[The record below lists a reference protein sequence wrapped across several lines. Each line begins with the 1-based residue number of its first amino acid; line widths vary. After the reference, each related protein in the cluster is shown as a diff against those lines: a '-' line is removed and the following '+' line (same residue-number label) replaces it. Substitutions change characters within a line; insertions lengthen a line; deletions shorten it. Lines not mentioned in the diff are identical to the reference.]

1 MSKNI
6 KYFFKTILVLT
17 FIFSLTGFSNDY
29 LKVSADEKSKKRSRW
44 LSIQDFPP
52 ELKIKSWEK
61 WGYLKPEDANDPSE
75 KRSRWL
81 LIRDFPPMSIE
92 KLDKITMS
100 DLPPKHIE
108 SDSVIGFR
116 KISSAIAPLGENNTT
131 SKLVNQFKPPSGR
144 PEFRD
149 E

>member
-61 WGYLKPEDANDPSE
+61 WGYLKPEDANDPGE

-81 LIRDFPPMSIE
+81 LIRDFPPELKIKYWE
-92 KLDKITMS
+92 KWGYLKPEDANDPGEKRSRYLLIQDFPPELKFKYLDK
-100 DLPPKHIE
+100 
-108 SDSVIGFR
+108 
-116 KISSAIAPLGENNTT
+116 
-131 SKLVNQFKPPSGR
+131 
-144 PEFRD
+144 
-149 E
+149 